1 MCPGIRS
8 GVTLF
13 VYRVN
18 SKLDLVVIEGID
30 VFHCHFPNA
39 VCNFC
44 HCVCGVARIPAC
56 TVEVCILTVTNCD
69 NAVGLEVVIKCY
81 ALTLNLNFVVGGVV
95 GNFYVARCLYIERNV
110 LLGIRLIPAV
120 ILNNLELNSVLGLYI
135 RICDFVKTCCLVK
148 GHIVSFV

>member
-1 MCPGIRS
+1 MCPRIRS

-30 VFHCHFPNA
+30 VFHCHFPDT
-39 VCNFC
+39 VCYFC
-44 HCVCGVARIPAC
+44 HCVCGVAGIPAC
-56 TVEVCILTVTNCD
+56 AVEVCILTVTNCD
-69 NAVGLEVVIKCY
+69 NAVGLEVVFKCY
-81 ALTLNLNFVVGGVV
+81 ACTTNEYFVGLGVV
-95 GNFYVARCLYIERNV
+95 CNRNVTSFFYVERNV

-135 RICDFVKTCCLVK
+135 RICDFIKTCCLVK
-148 GHIVSFV
+148 GHVVSFV